1 MTEICL
7 TQSRHYSEQ
16 ILFLILII
24 STPIISGPR
33 NCEYREMLI
42 FGLILVD
49 LINRGNGQVIN
60 WAANQTAGPIQDAD
74 GILKPG
80 IIHIHA
86 PPPANETSETQAGF
100 QMIFLELRQ
109 VSIKMVEFRRN

>member
-1 MTEICL
+1 
-7 TQSRHYSEQ
+7 
-16 ILFLILII
+16 
-24 STPIISGPR
+24 
-33 NCEYREMLI
+33 MLI

-49 LINRGNGQVIN
+49 LIIHGNGQVIN

-86 PPPANETSETQAGF
+86 PPPANQTSETQGGF
-100 QMIFLELRQ
+100 Q
-109 VSIKMVEFRRN
+109 NYTD

>member
-16 ILFLILII
+16 ISFLILII